1 MAAGLENGL
10 NGICLHFGHGGSK
23 AGVGR
28 SFEKVACAFFLSS
41 ACHDC
46 NCAVVGEI
54 KKKRYVYYHCTGYA
68 DKCQGNP
75 ATCRRK

>member
-1 MAAGLENGL
+1 MVFVSTSVMEVQRLALE
-10 NGICLHFGHGGSK
+10 GH
-23 AGVGR
+23 
-28 SFEKVACAFFLSS
+28 FEKVACAFFLSS

-46 NCAVVGEI
+46 GCAVVGEI